1 MLSRNKYIYTSCKI
15 TVTEMPLLARN
26 KKFLCLYNV
35 VEITALLETY
45 LFHILNYT
53 RYSLNTV

>member
-1 MLSRNKYIYTSCKI
+1 
-15 TVTEMPLLARN
+15 MPLLAKN
-26 KKFLCLYNV
+26 KKFLCLSNV

-45 LFHILNYT
+45 LFHILSYT